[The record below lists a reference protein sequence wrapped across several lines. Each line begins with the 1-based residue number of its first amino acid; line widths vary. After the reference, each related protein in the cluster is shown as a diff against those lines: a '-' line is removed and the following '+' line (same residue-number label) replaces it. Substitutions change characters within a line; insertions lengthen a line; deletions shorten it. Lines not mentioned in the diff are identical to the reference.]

1 MAVSLKHGKC
11 MKTNRLLIL
20 TGGLLAGIIASAV
33 STGCKTSARGGT
45 ESEAASTG
53 EAVSNTQTQ
62 KVEFLFVQNAK
73 DVSFENETMVLHGVN
88 PVTVCFADRPERIAG
103 HMPTA
108 NIVPMWGEGKD
119 SFTADPPNATLS
131 ILSGDAISDVVMV
144 LRNPRLSGEDLTYD
158 VRTLEGTPPAQ
169 GGACSLFIDIIGM
182 PLTPMSYAG
191 AERRAYRRGY
201 AYPGYY
207 GPAVVA
213 PPVVVAPRPVVV
225 Y

>member
-1 MAVSLKHGKC
+1 MNSNKLV
-11 MKTNRLLIL
+11 LLCGVFAGSIASTLL
-20 TGGLLAGIIASAV
+20 TGCGSTGKGASA
-33 STGCKTSARGGT
+33 
-45 ESEAASTG
+45 SEAQSSSAGRSF
-53 EAVSNTQTQ
+53 SNTSTQ
-62 KVEFLFVQNAK
+62 RVEFLFVQNAK
-73 DVSFENETMVLHGVN
+73 DVSFENGTMVLHGVN
-88 PVTVCFADRPERIAG
+88 PMTVCFADRPERIAG

-119 SFTADPPNATLS
+119 SFTHDPPNATLS
-131 ILSGDAISDVVMV
+131 ILSGNAESDVVMV
-144 LRNPRLSGEDLTYD
+144 LRNPRMSGEDLTYD

-182 PLTPMSYAG
+182 PLTPRSYAG

-207 GPAVVA
+207 GPTVVA
-213 PPVVVAPRPVVV
+213 PPVVVAPRPAVV